1 MEPNDDDNQLREILL
16 EYHGDQNSASNDLV
30 EEIDNMCRTCLK
42 KSPEADLRSMF
53 EEYTYIPVFLMS
65 FAAVETPTV
74 NDRLPRFICI
84 KCIDQVNQIYNFRK
98 QIETADLEL
107 RRIISECNSDDE
119 GLIEEQ

>member
-1 MEPNDDDNQLREILL
+1 METNDDDNQLREIIL
-16 EYHGDQNSASNDLV
+16 EYHGEQDSTSNDLV
-30 EEIDNMCRTCLK
+30 EDFNNICRTCLK

-65 FAAVETPTV
+65 FAAVEAPTV
-74 NDRLPRFICI
+74 NDRLPGFICI

-98 QIETADLEL
+98 QIEVADMKL

-119 GLIEEQ
+119 DLIEEQ